1 MTNLKEVAKRAGV
14 SPSTVSRVIN
24 NHPYVNEKK
33 RQKVLDTIE
42 ELNYIPNIN
51 AIHLKKGK
59 TNLIGVVL
67 PFSNHPYFLQLIQG
81 ISEEAIKSNKKIVL
95 FQTAYDTDQEIDAL
109 GMLKLKQIDAL
120 IICSRNISLNIVEQY
135 IEYGPISIFENISN
149 SKFRTTFIDH
159 YNAFKQA
166 LNHLYNNGHRHIA
179 CAINRRNSTSSILR
193 IKAYKDF
200 CSENALP
207 FNDQDIYENFVLLE
221 DGQRLAQ
228 EIDNKENPPTAI
240 VVSGDNTAAGL
251 FISLNDEQ
259 KKNISIIGFE
269 NHKISKLL
277 DLTTIEIPLFQIGK
291 SLFNQLYEDKLNNYL
306 FETKLIKR
314 NSVSKLNH

>member
-1 MTNLKEVAKRAGV
+1 
-14 SPSTVSRVIN
+14 
-24 NHPYVNEKK
+24 
-33 RQKVLDTIE
+33 
-42 ELNYIPNIN
+42 
-51 AIHLKKGK
+51 
-59 TNLIGVVL
+59 
-67 PFSNHPYFLQLIQG
+67 
-81 ISEEAIKSNKKIVL
+81 
-95 FQTAYDTDQEIDAL
+95 
-109 GMLKLKQIDAL
+109 MLKLKQIDAL

-240 VVSGDNTAAGL
+240 VVSGDNTVAGL

-259 KKNISIIGFE
+259 KKTYLLLGLKII
-269 NHKISKLL
+269 K
-277 DLTTIEIPLFQIGK
+277 
-291 SLFNQLYEDKLNNYL
+291 YLNC
-306 FETKLIKR
+306 
-314 NSVSKLNH
+314 